1 MAAIRRLPVPQQ
13 RVIACRF
20 LLELDE
26 GETATAL
33 GLPAGTVK
41 SRLHRA
47 LRRLQRELSPE
58 IGVVEHEH

>member
-1 MAAIRRLPVPQQ
+1 
-13 RVIACRF
+13 VIACRF

-26 GETATAL
+26 RETATAL

-58 IGVVEHEH
+58 VGVVEHER